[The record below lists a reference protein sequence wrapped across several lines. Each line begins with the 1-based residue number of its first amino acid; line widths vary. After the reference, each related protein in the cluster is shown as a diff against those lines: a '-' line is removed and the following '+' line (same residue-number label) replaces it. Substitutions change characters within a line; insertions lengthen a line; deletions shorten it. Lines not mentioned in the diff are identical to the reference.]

1 MTKAATISHKSLFA
15 GNDKI
20 YFDSRTRGP
29 GVDDYGLTDSEKH
42 RRPAA
47 SLLFD
52 SFSVDIIGVRGSLQA
67 LVIDDEPQ
75 ISELV
80 ARVLED
86 DGWIVSEARTADEA
100 IAKLK
105 EQTWSL
111 VFCDVVL
118 GGPDGYSVLR
128 KFRELQPNA
137 PFILMTGQGSA
148 AGALDA
154 TSTGAYDYL
163 LKPFSVDDILR
174 ISAAVR
180 EQLTS
185 RNRKGRSGAKGQKG
199 YESDLPLIGKSPKF
213 VECLKMVG
221 RVAGTNLPVLITGE
235 SGTGKEIVA
244 RAIHLR
250 SKRAEHRFVTVNCGA
265 IPTELIESELFGHA
279 RGSFT
284 GADRER
290 MGLWEEAT
298 GGTLFLD
305 EITETNPLF
314 QVKLLRALQEG
325 EIRRVGANRVVKVD
339 VRVIAATN
347 SDIEA
352 DVERGTFRQDL
363 MYRLNAVTINLP
375 PLRERRE
382 DITLLAEHFVREV
395 VSSETNAPQFSAN
408 ALDVLTNYSWP
419 GNIRE
424 LENAVLRAVSLADD
438 IIYPEH
444 LPSRLALQED
454 LQEPGS
460 AGTDIDPIGTSG
472 GSWLTLKEM
481 EGQYVSRVLAD
492 TGNNKQ
498 AASRILNI
506 DRKTLSRIISRTTSD
521 S

>member
-1 MTKAATISHKSLFA
+1 VKT
-15 GNDKI
+15 
-20 YFDSRTRGP
+20 
-29 GVDDYGLTDSEKH
+29 
-42 RRPAA
+42 
-47 SLLFD
+47 
-52 SFSVDIIGVRGSLQA
+52 SLQA

-75 ISELV
+75 ISSLV
-80 ARVLED
+80 AHVLED
-86 DGWIVSEARTADEA
+86 DGWSVCQARNADEA
-100 IAKLK
+100 VARLS
-105 EQTWSL
+105 EQPWSL

-118 GGPDGYSVLR
+118 GGPDGYSVLKR
-128 KFRELQPNA
+128 FTEIRPET
-137 PFILMTGQGSA
+137 PFVMMTGQGSA

-154 TSTGAYDYL
+154 TAIGAYDYL
-163 LKPFSVDDILR
+163 LKPFSIDDILR
-174 ISAAVR
+174 ISAAVK
-180 EQLTS
+180 EQLKS
-185 RNRKGRSGAKGQKG
+185 RRQRGRTDKTEQTG
-199 YESDLPLIGKSPKF
+199 YRSDLPLIGTSPAF

-235 SGTGKEIVA
+235 SGTGKEVVA
-244 RAIHLR
+244 KAIHLR
-250 SKRAEHRFVTVNCGA
+250 SKRAPYRFVTVNCGA

-325 EIRRVGANRVVKVD
+325 EIRRVGSNRNIKVD
-339 VRVIAATN
+339 VRVIAASN
-347 SDIEA
+347 RDIETE
-352 DVERGTFRQDL
+352 VERGNFRQDL
-363 MYRLNAVTINLP
+363 MYRLNAVTIHLP

-382 DITLLAEHFVREV
+382 DIPQLAEHFVREV
-395 VSSETNAPQFSAN
+395 VSSEINFPKFSTRAME
-408 ALDVLTNYSWP
+408 VLREHDWP

-444 LPSRLALQED
+444 LPSRLSEKPAMASILNVD
-454 LQEPGS
+454 GLG
-460 AGTDIDPIGTSG
+460 DPADGQPSSTSK
-472 GSWLTLKEM
+472 WLSLAEM
-481 EGQYVSRVLAD
+481 ERQYVERVLAD

-506 DRKTLSRIISRTTSD
+506 DRKTLARIVGRAPAAE
-521 S
+521 